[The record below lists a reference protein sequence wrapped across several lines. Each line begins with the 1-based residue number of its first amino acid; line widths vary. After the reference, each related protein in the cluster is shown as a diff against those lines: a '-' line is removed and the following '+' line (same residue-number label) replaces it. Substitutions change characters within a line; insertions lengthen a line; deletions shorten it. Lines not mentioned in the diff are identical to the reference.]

1 MKYLK
6 PHKLKPLKKDILVV
20 SKVILDTLNTKKEIK
35 ITYLIRD
42 IRRELKIDERS
53 IIFAINFLYIFDK
66 IEYIVNKDLI
76 RIKNEI

>member
-35 ITYLIRD
+35 ITYLIKD
-42 IRRELKIDERS
+42 IKKELKIDEKP

>member
-6 PHKLKPLKKDILVV
+6 PHKLKPLKKDILIV
-20 SKVILDTLNTKKEIK
+20 SKVILDILNTKKEIK
-35 ITYLIRD
+35 ITYLIKD
-42 IRRELKIDERS
+42 IKRELKIDEKS

-66 IEYIVNKDLI
+66 IEYIVSKDLI

>member
-35 ITYLIRD
+35 ITYLIKD
-42 IRRELKIDERS
+42 IKKELKIDEKP

-66 IEYIVNKDLI
+66 IEYIVSKDLI

>member
-6 PHKLKPLKKDILVV
+6 PHKLKPLKKDILIV
-20 SKVILDTLNTKKEIK
+20 SKVILDILNTKKEIK
-35 ITYLIRD
+35 ITYLIKN
-42 IRRELKIDERS
+42 IKRELKIDEKS

-66 IEYIVNKDLI
+66 IEYIVSKDLI

>member
-35 ITYLIRD
+35 ITYLIKD
-42 IRRELKIDERS
+42 IKRELKIDEKP

-66 IEYIVNKDLI
+66 IEYIVSKDLI

>member
-42 IRRELKIDERS
+42 IKRKLKIDERS